1 MRRAKIVCTLGPATD
16 SPEQV
21 QALVDAGM
29 NVARI
34 NRSHGRAED
43 QEEVIARV
51 RAASEASGRPVAIL
65 VDLQGPKI
73 RLGSFVNDQKVML
86 NKGDEF
92 TITTDDILGTVKR
105 VSTTFKGLP
114 GDCRPGDR
122 LLIDDGNVA
131 VRVTAVTD
139 TDVITKVEVP
149 GYVSNHKGLN
159 LPGVAVSVPALS
171 EKDRDDLRWAITIG
185 ADLIALSF
193 VRTADDIKD
202 VHDIMD
208 EAGVRIPV
216 IAKIEKPQ
224 AVENLFDIVSA
235 FDGIMVARGDLGVE
249 MPLEAVP
256 LVQKRA
262 IELARRQA
270 KPVIVATQVLE
281 SMIQN
286 PRPTRAEAS
295 DCANAILDGADA
307 VMLSGETSV
316 GAYPI
321 EAVRTM
327 ANIIENVEQHGGQ
340 RIAPADPRG
349 GAHARGRGDGRA
361 ARHHLSGDLHPVGG
375 HRPAAVPSAFAPPAA
390 GVHPSALHAQPAGG
404 VLGRADLRGARGQ
417 AHRRHGRPGRRV
429 APVQAFGAAR
439 RRRHH
444 RGGHAPGHARV
455 DQLDPPSHG
464 RRDRLTRRSRGRIR
478 GGEGRA
484 R

>member
-43 QEEVIARV
+43 QEEVIARIREAAAACG
-51 RAASEASGRPVAIL
+51 RAIAIL

-73 RLGSFVNDQKVML
+73 RLGRFVDDQKVML

-92 TITTDDILGTVKR
+92 TITIDDVLGTVKR
-105 VSTTFKGLP
+105 ASTTFKGLP

-131 VRVTAVTD
+131 VRVVAVTG
-139 TDVITKVEVP
+139 TDVVTKVEVP
-149 GYVSNHKGLN
+149 GYVSNNKGIN

-171 EKDRDDLRWAITIG
+171 EKDREDLRWALKIG

-193 VRTADDIKD
+193 VRDADDIKD
-202 VHDIMD
+202 VHEIMD
-208 EAGVRIPV
+208 EVGVRLPV

-224 AVENLFDIVSA
+224 AVENLFDIVST

-327 ANIIENVEQHGGQ
+327 ASIIENVEEHGGE
-340 RIAPADPRG
+340 RIPGLGSYPQTRG
-349 GAHARGRGDGRA
+349 GALTRA
-361 ARHHLSGDLHPVGG
+361 APEMGEHLDVTYLVTFTQSGDTARRLSRLRSPLPLLAFTPLHET
-375 HRPAAVPSAFAPPAA
+375 RNQLAVSW
-390 GVHPSALHAQPAGG
+390 GVQCYEVPEVQHTDEMVAQVDEILQDKHLAQPGDTVVIVAGMP
-404 VLGRADLRGARGQ
+404 
-417 AHRRHGRPGRRV
+417 PGTPGSTNSIRV
-429 APVQAFGAAR
+429 HTV
-439 RRRHH
+439 
-444 RGGHAPGHARV
+444 
-455 DQLDPPSHG
+455 
-464 RRDRLTRRSRGRIR
+464 
-478 GGEGRA
+478 GETGDYKI
-484 R
+484 

>member
-224 AVENLFDIVSA
+224 AVDNLQDIIDK

-249 MPLEAVP
+249 LPFSEVP
-256 LVQKRA
+256 LVQKKA
-262 IELARRQA
+262 IDMARRWA

-281 SMIQN
+281 SMTDN
-286 PRPTRAEAS
+286 PVPTRAEVS

-316 GAYPI
+316 GKYPI
-321 EAVRTM
+321 LTLQAMAAIVQDTEKGGLYRVPELDRKPRT
-327 ANIIENVEQHGGQ
+327 
-340 RIAPADPRG
+340 RG
-349 GAHARGRGDGRA
+349 GAITRA
-361 ARHHLSGDLHPVGG
+361 AVNI
-375 HRPAAVPSAFAPPAA
+375 A
-390 GVHPSALHAQPAGG
+390 
-404 VLGRADLRGARGQ
+404 
-417 AHRRHGRPGRRV
+417 
-429 APVQAFGAAR
+429 
-439 RRRHH
+439 
-444 RGGHAPGHARV
+444 
-455 DQLDPPSHG
+455 DQLDAK
-464 RRDRLTRRSRGRIR
+464 LIVTFTQ
-478 GGEGRA
+478 
-484 R
+484 